1 MRQVIN
7 ESKQLNEHIRA
18 SEEYRTYLRTK
29 QALLENEE
37 LSRHLQEFRAKN
49 YDLQN
54 RQGVN
59 PYDEMIELTREYDE
73 LLHNSV
79 VSDFLQAE
87 QQICKLLQQVFDS
100 IASDLNIN
108 IQQKA
113 LEVITA
119 NEKNKGEKYSDQIW
133 DAEEIILNDNKA
145 QLRPYHKYIAI
156 IKSDGDSMGETI
168 KSMGAY
174 NIPIHTRTGRLSVR
188 VLRRV

>member
-7 ESKQLNEHIRA
+7 ESKQL
-18 SEEYRTYLRTK
+18 
-29 QALLENEE
+29 NEE

-59 PYDEMIELTREYDE
+59 PYDEMIELTRKYDE

-100 IASDLNIN
+100 IAEGLEFDYIN
-108 IQQKA
+108 
-113 LEVITA
+113 E
-119 NEKNKGEKYSDQIW
+119 
-133 DAEEIILNDNKA
+133 
-145 QLRPYHKYIAI
+145 
-156 IKSDGDSMGETI
+156 
-168 KSMGAY
+168 
-174 NIPIHTRTGRLSVR
+174 
-188 VLRRV
+188 

>member
-37 LSRHLQEFRAKN
+37 LSRHLQEFRAK
-49 YDLQN
+49 N

-100 IASDLNIN
+100 IAEGLEFDYIN
-108 IQQKA
+108 
-113 LEVITA
+113 E
-119 NEKNKGEKYSDQIW
+119 
-133 DAEEIILNDNKA
+133 
-145 QLRPYHKYIAI
+145 
-156 IKSDGDSMGETI
+156 
-168 KSMGAY
+168 
-174 NIPIHTRTGRLSVR
+174 
-188 VLRRV
+188 

>member
-7 ESKQLNEHIRA
+7 DSKQLNEHIRA

-49 YDLQN
+49 YELQN

-87 QQICKLLQQVFDS
+87 QQICKLLQRVCDS
-100 IASDLNIN
+100 IAEGLEFDYIN
-108 IQQKA
+108 ESKC
-113 LEVITA
+113 EK
-119 NEKNKGEKYSDQIW
+119 NNKWNSKEKNKQEKC
-133 DAEEIILNDNKA
+133 A
-145 QLRPYHKYIAI
+145 
-156 IKSDGDSMGETI
+156 
-168 KSMGAY
+168 
-174 NIPIHTRTGRLSVR
+174 
-188 VLRRV
+188 

>member
-49 YDLQN
+49 YELQN

-87 QQICKLLQQVFDS
+87 QQICKLLQRVFDS
-100 IASDLNIN
+100 IAEGLEFDYIN
-108 IQQKA
+108 ERKV
-113 LEVITA
+113 LHR
-119 NEKNKGEKYSDQIW
+119 
-133 DAEEIILNDNKA
+133 
-145 QLRPYHKYIAI
+145 LRH
-156 IKSDGDSMGETI
+156 
-168 KSMGAY
+168 
-174 NIPIHTRTGRLSVR
+174 HL
-188 VLRRV
+188 

>member
-37 LSRHLQEFRAKN
+37 LSKN
-49 YDLQN
+49 YELQN

-59 PYDEMIELTREYDE
+59 PYDEMIELTKEYDE

-87 QQICKLLQQVFDS
+87 QQICKLLQRVFDS
-100 IASDLNIN
+100 IAEGLEFDYIN
-108 IQQKA
+108 
-113 LEVITA
+113 E
-119 NEKNKGEKYSDQIW
+119 
-133 DAEEIILNDNKA
+133 
-145 QLRPYHKYIAI
+145 
-156 IKSDGDSMGETI
+156 
-168 KSMGAY
+168 
-174 NIPIHTRTGRLSVR
+174 
-188 VLRRV
+188 

>member
-49 YDLQN
+49 YELQN

-73 LLHNSV
+73 LLRLADRIV
-79 VSDFLQAE
+79 VISE
-87 QQICKLLQQVFDS
+87 
-100 IASDLNIN
+100 
-108 IQQKA
+108 
-113 LEVITA
+113 
-119 NEKNKGEKYSDQIW
+119 
-133 DAEEIILNDNKA
+133 
-145 QLRPYHKYIAI
+145 
-156 IKSDGDSMGETI
+156 
-168 KSMGAY
+168 
-174 NIPIHTRTGRLSVR
+174 GRLVHECDAADADRHVLGACMGGHDHAPLEARER
-188 VLRRV
+188 VALALAAGRTVAYCSDAGMPGVNDPVQNDGRE

>member
-49 YDLQN
+49 YELQN

-87 QQICKLLQQVFDS
+87 QQICKLLQRVFDS
-100 IASDLNIN
+100 IAEGLEFEEFFWVYVQFICQYTDRIFDR
-108 IQQKA
+108 KA
-113 LEVITA
+113 V
-119 NEKNKGEKYSDQIW
+119 
-133 DAEEIILNDNKA
+133 
-145 QLRPYHKYIAI
+145 YIFF
-156 IKSDGDSMGETI
+156 
-168 KSMGAY
+168 
-174 NIPIHTRTGRLSVR
+174 
-188 VLRRV
+188 